1 MSRFSNIAERSR
13 DFGEF
18 LLSPRGVASV
28 LGKTAI
34 VIAAFFALK
43 SGETLEEMERFSVPE
58 LKLSSESDIGTR
70 KGREPLE
77 AYKIIK
83 ARNLFGTSV
92 PVAVATPAPSA
103 TRKSKLRLVGTNADQ
118 GKSSFAII
126 EDQNKNEQ
134 DVYSLNDKV
143 FGEGVLVE
151 IQRESVKVQFADTTE
166 TLLLDDGKPATPARS
181 GMTAEESTEEDND
194 QTDYTVAEAEL
205 SDALANLPL
214 LLSQARAV
222 PYFRNGQSIG
232 MRLFAIRSGS
242 LYEKLGMKNGDIIT
256 AVNENSLSD
265 PTQALRLFEQLKNER
280 SIKVKMERNNV
291 SREVNYTIR

>member
-1 MSRFSNIAERSR
+1 
-13 DFGEF
+13 
-18 LLSPRGVASV
+18 
-28 LGKTAI
+28 
-34 VIAAFFALK
+34 
-43 SGETLEEMERFSVPE
+43 
-58 LKLSSESDIGTR
+58 
-70 KGREPLE
+70 
-77 AYKIIK
+77 
-83 ARNLFGTSV
+83 
-92 PVAVATPAPSA
+92 
-103 TRKSKLRLVGTNADQ
+103 
-118 GKSSFAII
+118 
-126 EDQNKNEQ
+126 
-134 DVYSLNDKV
+134 
-143 FGEGVLVE
+143 
-151 IQRESVKVQFADTTE
+151 
-166 TLLLDDGKPATPARS
+166 
-181 GMTAEESTEEDND
+181 MTAEESTEEDND